1 MKNMRKRL
9 IDYLEDGIMPITLWT
24 HHNWFVTIEAKIDTG
39 ADKSS
44 LDIGLI
50 EALEFKSIR
59 TKHRVRSANG
69 VSTRKL
75 YCASFHLNE
84 QHQELI
90 VSGVDRSNM
99 RYPMII
105 GREDFLN
112 LCEIEEEE

>member
-9 IDYLEDGIMPITLWT
+9 IDYIEDGIMPITLWT

-39 ADKSS
+39 ADRSS

-59 TKHRVRSANG
+59 TKQRVRSANG

-75 YCASFHLNE
+75 YLATFHLNE
-84 QHQELI
+84 EHQELI

-112 LCEIEEEE
+112 FCGMEEEE